1 MSTAG
6 RGPTGGQD
14 LHDHPSAA
22 HETESWR
29 LQVEGFVAIE
39 VGSRSFWL
47 AAAAT
52 VGAVGLNSVDDLLLS
67 HPPIVAHRCAE
78 RSAGDPDSAVS
89 RSSSPVNPIAPI
101 GWRHG

>member
-1 MSTAG
+1 MSTQVAVQPAG
-6 RGPTGGQD
+6 RICTTIRLRHTKQNRGG
-14 LHDHPSAA
+14 SRSRA
-22 HETESWR
+22 S
-29 LQVEGFVAIE
+29 VAIE

-67 HPPIVAHRCAE
+67 HRPSWRTGAPSDPPGIRFGGVAVLIARE
-78 RSAGDPDSAVS
+78 L
-89 RSSSPVNPIAPI
+89 IAPI